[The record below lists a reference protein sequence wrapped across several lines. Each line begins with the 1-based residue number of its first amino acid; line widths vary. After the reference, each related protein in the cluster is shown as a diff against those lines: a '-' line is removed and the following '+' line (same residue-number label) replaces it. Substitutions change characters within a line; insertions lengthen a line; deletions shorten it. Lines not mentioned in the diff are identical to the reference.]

1 MLVTLDPAVRL
12 YEYTA
17 MRSKPAFPG
26 ARPYESA
33 AASETPR
40 AVKGRGTVWAIEHRF
55 SRERHEPF
63 DDGWGTQVAESPR
76 DAQAGASRAT
86 AVTEEQV
93 RSLLAANQSPDVGFE
108 LSINPYRGCEH
119 GCIYCYARPTHG
131 WLNLSPGVDFETR
144 IVAKVNAAQ
153 VLRRELAAPG
163 YVPRPLNIGS
173 VTDAYQPAERR
184 LGITRGVIEVL
195 AEHRHAFSVITK
207 SSGVERDLDL
217 VAPMAA
223 DRLAAAYVSV
233 TTLDSRLARTLEPR
247 AAAPARRLLTIER
260 LARAGVPVGVSV
272 SPLIPFLN
280 EPELER
286 ILQAARD
293 AGARCAFS
301 IPIRLPWEVAPLF
314 EQWLQQHYPQR
325 AARVLARIR
334 DMRGGRLND
343 PDFGTRMSGTGE
355 WAALL
360 SQRLAR
366 ACRQLGLDQESF
378 ELDLSQFR
386 RPEVPA
392 VPPPRGAA
400 HTTGRVTS
408 GQGELF

>member
-1 MLVTLDPAVRL
+1 MHANSSFL
-12 YEYTA
+12 
-17 MRSKPAFPG
+17 G
-26 ARPYESA
+26 ATPDEWA
-33 AASETPR
+33 AASATPR
-40 AVKGRGTVWAIEHRF
+40 AVKGRGTAWAIEHRF

-63 DDGWGTQVAESPR
+63 DDGWGAQMAESPR
-76 DAQAGASRAT
+76 DAQAGTRLAT
-86 AVTEEQV
+86 EVSEEQV
-93 RSLLAANQSPDVGFE
+93 RSLLAANPSPDVGFD

-173 VTDAYQPAERR
+173 VTDAYQPVERR
-184 LGITRGVIEVL
+184 LGITRGVLEVL

-207 SSGVERDLDL
+207 SSGIERDLDL
-217 VAPMAA
+217 IAPMAA

-286 ILQAARD
+286 ILQAACD
-293 AGARCAFS
+293 AGARRAFS

-314 EQWLQQHYPQR
+314 EQWLQQHHPQR

-334 DMRGGRLND
+334 DMRSGRLND
-343 PDFGTRMSGTGE
+343 PDFGTRMSGTGV
-355 WAALL
+355 WAELR

-366 ACRQLGLDQESF
+366 ACRQLGLGQESF
-378 ELDLSQFR
+378 ELDLSLFR

-392 VPPPRGAA
+392 LHAPRGAA
-400 HTTGRVTS
+400 HTEDRQTS
-408 GQGELF
+408 VQRELF